1 MTRGNLDFLPEDE
14 GFKFVDDTS
23 CLEVLDLLLLG
34 LSSFNSKWQV
44 PSDIP
49 PNVGFLPHENFDTQT
64 YLNTINEWTQ
74 DHQML
79 LNPNKSKYMIVNF
92 CNSLQF
98 RTRLYI
104 NGSILDQVQST
115 KLLGV
120 IISDDLSWHQ
130 NTQELCKKAN
140 KRMIILRKLR
150 EFDVSTKDMLTIY
163 VLYIR
168 GTLEQ
173 SSVVWSTALTK
184 AEEYGFERIQ
194 KIALKIILQ
203 WASKVKRQ
211 FAGNCMS

>member
-1 MTRGNLDFLPEDE
+1 
-14 GFKFVDDTS
+14 
-23 CLEVLDLLLLG
+23 
-34 LSSFNSKWQV
+34 
-44 PSDIP
+44 
-49 PNVGFLPHENFDTQT
+49 
-64 YLNTINEWTQ
+64 
-74 DHQML
+74 
-79 LNPNKSKYMIVNF
+79 MIVNF

-163 VLYIR
+163 VLYKR

-184 AEEYGFERIQ
+184 AEEYAFERIQ

-203 WASKVKRQ
+203 SEYITYENALKLTNLPTIKARHNILLQKFALKCVKDPKTSYMFPFAPQKFWARKSETFQVPMAKTERYYRSAIPQ
-211 FAGNCMS
+211 MARLLNTIS